1 MDATELLQPIQEDM
15 QGVDRIIRGRL
26 KSDVVLI
33 NQLAQHIIAGGG
45 KRLRPAVTLLC
56 AKACGIEND
65 QHQLLAAIID
75 LLHTATLLHDDVV
88 DGSDLRRG
96 RDTANALWGNEASVL
111 TGDFLYSRS
120 FQLMIE
126 LDSMHCMSELANTS
140 NVIAEG
146 EVMQLMNCNNPDLS
160 EKEYYEVIRRKTAAL
175 FAVGT
180 GLGAY
185 VAGTDDAQQRACEQ
199 YGLHLGLAFQIIDDA
214 LDYSA
219 SADELG
225 KNIGDDLA
233 EGKATL
239 PLIHVMQTGSSA
251 QKTLVSNA
259 IREGDIGKLDQ
270 IQAAIESTDAIAYTS
285 ARADDEANAAIAA
298 LELLP
303 DSPYKQSLSGLAKFS
318 VARRA

>member
-1 MDATELLQPIQEDM
+1 M
-15 QGVDRIIRGRL
+15 QGVDRIISERL
-26 KSDVVLI
+26 SSDVVLI

-56 AKACGIEND
+56 AKACGINGKK
-65 QHQLLAAIID
+65 HQLLAAIIE

-120 FQLMIE
+120 FQLMVE

-146 EVMQLMNCNNPDLS
+146 EVMQLMNCNNPDIT
-160 EKEYYEVIRRKTAAL
+160 EKQYSEVIRRKTAAL

-180 GLGAY
+180 ELGAY
-185 VAGTDDAQQRACEQ
+185 IAGADETQQQACGQ

-219 SADELG
+219 SVDELG

-233 EGKATL
+233 EGKTTL
-239 PLIHVMQTGSSA
+239 PLIHVINTGTAA
-251 QKTLVSNA
+251 QRDLVSNA
-259 IREGDIGKLDQ
+259 IREGDLGKLDQ
-270 IQAAIESTDAIAYTS
+270 IQAAIESTNAIAYTS
-285 ARADDEANAAIAA
+285 ARAEDEANAAIAA
-298 LELLP
+298 LDLLP
-303 DSPYKQSLSGLAKFS
+303 ESPHKQALAELARFA